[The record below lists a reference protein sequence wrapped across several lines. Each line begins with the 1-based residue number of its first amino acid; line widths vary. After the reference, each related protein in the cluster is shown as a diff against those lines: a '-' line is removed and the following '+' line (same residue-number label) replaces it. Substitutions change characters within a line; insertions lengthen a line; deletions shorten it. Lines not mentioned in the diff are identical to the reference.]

1 MTRFMILYK
10 APVMA
15 EELMNVSPKEMK
27 QGMEIWLAWFE
38 K

>member
-27 QGMEIWLAWFE
+27 QGMAIWLAWFE